1 MVNEKSKILKKVF
14 SMVPL
19 SQKTKQ
25 KNTHAILWKLPLK
38 KKQNFFIFTK
48 IRVVDFI

>member
-19 SQKTKQ
+19 SQKNKTK
-25 KNTHAILWKLPLK
+25 KTHTQSCENYHLK
-38 KKQNFFIFTK
+38 KNKTSLFLQK
-48 IRVVDFI
+48 